1 MTFIKWLLNTGYLDA
16 TELGELNKAYT
27 ERAYSNKASTVHYLD
42 TAGLSEL
49 SEAYRSRHRRNDEV
63 FTQYPDDIEREIPSD
78 MYRRRNDGD
87 ITFTYF
93 IARKIPQQFMA
104 YQTYLRLTGADTTPH
119 KE

>member
-1 MTFIKWLLNTGYLDA
+1 MTFIKWLLNTGYLDV
-16 TELGELNKAYT
+16 TELGELIVAYT
-27 ERAYSNKASTVHYLD
+27 ERAYSDKASTVYRLD

-49 SEAYRSRHRRNDEV
+49 SVAYRNRHRSDNAT
-63 FTQYPDDIEREIPSD
+63 FTQYPDDIEREIPND

-104 YQTYLRLTGADTTPH
+104 YQTYLRLTGADTTPR